1 MIAHG
6 EDGMEVIEI
15 KKIKEKEKRC
25 NKAKRFWIRC
35 CYKKSIF
42 FQFIVCL
49 MMFLAIFGMVMS
61 LGQSIFYYI
70 SGVLLSFLFLMYIM
84 WFTDSEVIQYE
95 ILDNGYLKANILI
108 MNDKKGIVT
117 FKTKDTS
124 ETCFYAKVLKDECIK
139 EPIFMVD
146 TMTVYLPQKKN
157 EEMR

>member
-1 MIAHG
+1 
-6 EDGMEVIEI
+6 
-15 KKIKEKEKRC
+15 
-25 NKAKRFWIRC
+25 
-35 CYKKSIF
+35 
-42 FQFIVCL
+42 

-146 TMTVYLPQKKN
+146 TMTVYLPQKIN

>member
-108 MNDKKGIVT
+108 MNDKKELLLLRLRIHRKLV
-117 FKTKDTS
+117 
-124 ETCFYAKVLKDECIK
+124 
-139 EPIFMVD
+139 FM
-146 TMTVYLPQKKN
+146 Q
-157 EEMR
+157 RF